1 RHLIGTVLID
11 TRDSILAVGFLH
23 ASFNAAGQLSAAEG
37 GWQFLPAL
45 VLLTLAVGVHRRLRP
60 GQRVAGPTA
69 GRPGRPAG
77 VRLQVHND
85 RRGERFVARGDDGDP
100 LSERPLSQHP
110 IDQPPV
116 IRVPVEATAAPHQTE
131 MITMSTPTQ
140 QPFAGRAA
148 RIGLWAF
155 PLYGL
160 LLGLSTITHQPSV
173 DDFDAYSRYIT
184 TDIFLVS
191 HLGASIFGAA

>member
-77 VRLQVHND
+77 GRPRGHQRPRGRRPRGGRPPRGPPRSPRGRTPAGAQRPAGVPD
-85 RRGERFVARGDDGDP
+85 RPRERFVAWGDD
-100 LSERPLSQHP
+100 
-110 IDQPPV
+110 
-116 IRVPVEATAAPHQTE
+116 
-131 MITMSTPTQ
+131 
-140 QPFAGRAA
+140 
-148 RIGLWAF
+148 
-155 PLYGL
+155 
-160 LLGLSTITHQPSV
+160 
-173 DDFDAYSRYIT
+173 
-184 TDIFLVS
+184 
-191 HLGASIFGAA
+191 